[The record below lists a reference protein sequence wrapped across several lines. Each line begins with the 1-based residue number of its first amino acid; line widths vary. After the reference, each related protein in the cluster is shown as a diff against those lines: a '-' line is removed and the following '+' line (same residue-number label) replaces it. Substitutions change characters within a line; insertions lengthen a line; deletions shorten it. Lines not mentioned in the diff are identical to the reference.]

1 MVYLDFLLFTIII
14 ILLCFLFNRW
24 VDKQKNQKK
33 EGFSHKGQSFLA
45 STVKVESVIK
55 SAEYGNFG
63 EGWSEVSGWDT
74 SQFKRTGVVDVKDA
88 LDKLI
93 KKGTKEIVAT
103 NEAFGIV
110 DPSPGKDKY
119 LVIKFNKPS
128 IVVSDARMQIPDYT
142 QYRHLRQLHSLSNG
156 YVWMEGDSVSLKFGN
171 YEAEPFWVTV
181 VKALYKIADLIAMIV
196 IYDQMMKVAQS
207 ILKQMFRWWKWGFDQ
222 WVAII
227 KDLPGFFKEQFANLI
242 NFIQDAITNIFS
254 VFETFFNLFMTIFNT
269 LIQLPMQIFSML
281 EQIGTVIA
289 NLFTILI
296 NIPTAALNM
305 IISGQEIMLDIM
317 NKTPTIPFMDMFFQ

>member
-1 MVYLDFLLFTIII
+1 
-14 ILLCFLFNRW
+14 
-24 VDKQKNQKK
+24 
-33 EGFSHKGQSFLA
+33 
-45 STVKVESVIK
+45 
-55 SAEYGNFG
+55 
-63 EGWSEVSGWDT
+63 VSGWDT

-181 VKALYKIADLIAMIV
+181 VKALYKIADLIAIIV
-196 IYDQMMKVAQS
+196 IQMPYKFLNQLIKLGFSFLENLRNMIDPIMKFYDQMMKVAQS